1 MTRGRETK
9 DCLQV
14 KIFPSLL
21 HESLSPW
28 KRIVTLLI
36 ELAFITH
43 HSYME
48 LSKSIVTGE
57 NLSRSQTFSLKYMHN
72 TVWLSQ
78 SKCQEDMQRYG
89 LQSNRTDKKMGK
101 ISMRWW
107 VLIDL
112 NEMENKILRKC
123 TVAEMILARTF
134 RF

>member
-36 ELAFITH
+36 EPAFIIH

-123 TVAEMILARTF
+123 TVTEMILARTF

>member
-1 MTRGRETK
+1 MTRSKETK

-14 KIFPSLL
+14 EIFPSLL

-28 KRIVTLLI
+28 KHIVTLLM
-36 ELAFITH
+36 EPAFIIH

-48 LSKSIVTGE
+48 PPQSIVTGE

-89 LQSNRTDKKMGK
+89 LQSNRTDKKMSK
-101 ISMRWW
+101 MSMRWW
-107 VLIDL
+107 ALTDL
-112 NEMENKILRKC
+112 SEMENKILRKC